1 MAQAPIST
9 SQVQTEALDKLFR
22 ETFLASAPLYSAAS
36 KVKLPYED
44 LKTTTTLYRGS
55 LTDEVR
61 TVEQIA
67 DYQILNE
74 VAIQDS
80 AKLVEVTK
88 DLATRAG
95 HFVDGLIRMEN
106 GKQRDGGDVRNT
118 GATRVVDIFEH
129 TDGRRNLNFILVNS
143 ASEPWNPANPFKT
156 IQGWI
161 AYRFYFACARIR
173 QEYKHA
179 TTKSL

>member
-1 MAQAPIST
+1 MAGTPVST

-44 LKTTTTLYRGS
+44 LKTTTLYRGS
-55 LTDEVR
+55 LTDEMR

-74 VAIQDS
+74 DEIQDP
-80 AKLVEVTK
+80 AKLAEVTK

-95 HFVDGLIRMEN
+95 HCVDGLIRMEN

-129 TDGRRNLNFILVNS
+129 SDGRRNLNVIFVNS
-143 ASEPWNPANPFKT
+143 TSEPWNPANPFHT